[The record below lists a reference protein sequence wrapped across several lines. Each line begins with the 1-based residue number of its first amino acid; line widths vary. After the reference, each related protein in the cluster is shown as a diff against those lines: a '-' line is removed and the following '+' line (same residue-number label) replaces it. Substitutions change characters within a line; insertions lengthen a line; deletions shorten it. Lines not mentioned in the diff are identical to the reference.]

1 MPSKE
6 KGLPEKLIELDG
18 FQELYQNLLLQSVG
32 SQFPLISKD
41 YECSSID
48 WNYMLKCA
56 SVLAKSEVGVCQDA
70 ALRIAQYCLNSEPE
84 HNNYKIA
91 SAIILDTL
99 TNTPSL
105 KLAMRRNLIPKN
117 FEENIPFPLH
127 LDMMQRRIKF
137 SILNSEDYKIV
148 SINRFQKSVYDSA
161 QNNQWLSI
169 SAPTSAGKS
178 FILRRIVEDSLIAGE
193 EKNIVFMVPTRALI
207 QQVEFEI
214 IDALNERGLD
224 NVFVSSVPSLPNGW
238 NKKRIV
244 LILTQERLQ
253 WLLSDY
259 PTFKPHLLIVD
270 EAQKIGD
277 GTRGVLL
284 EQVIEETR
292 RRNNSVRVYF
302 SSPMTEN
309 PEFLLKQAPENSIKH
324 PISSEQVAVNQN
336 LIWVSQVSTKAK
348 QWQMELCYK
357 NEILKLGKFE
367 VSDRPARK
375 SMRLPIVA
383 FSLASKNGGNLIY
396 VNGAADAEKTALQL
410 WTLQGKACET
420 DDEEIVE
427 LINLVKK
434 VINKNY
440 TLVQAL
446 GRRVAFHYGNM
457 PLLVRN
463 EIERLFTSGKIHF
476 LVCTSTLIEGVNL
489 PAKTIF
495 LRGPKK
501 GMKKPMSEIDFWNL
515 AGRAGRQGKEFQG
528 NVICID
534 PNDKVWGDGPPR
546 NKRKYPITSTIKEV
560 LQKKGDDL
568 VKFISDGTPRKVAA
582 SEQELEYTFTYLLG
596 ERIRYDELKKSPV
609 ISRYPSSDEIIDQIE
624 HECAKVLEKIEIPK
638 KIIYRNPGIS
648 PIAQQSLLDYFSSF
662 ERDYTE
668 LIPALPESEEAY
680 ESYVRVIGRI
690 SKHLSGDPPQLNE
703 YRAVLVTN
711 WMRGYGLAWIIER
724 NWGYWRKRKDKKKT
738 LPSVIRETMRDIEE
752 FARFKFAKYSSCYI
766 DILKYFLEKEG
777 FTDLAMDLPKLN
789 IWLEFGA
796 SQQTQISLMS
806 LGLSRTTAIALS
818 ELIVH
823 DNYNTDQ
830 CLEWL
835 NTVNLESLELSPIII
850 QEVMH
855 ILIGRNS

>member
-1 MPSKE
+1 MSYKE

-18 FQELYQNLLLQSVG
+18 FQELYQDLLLQSIG
-32 SQFPLISKD
+32 AQFPLISKD
-41 YECSSID
+41 FECSSID
-48 WNYMLKCA
+48 WHYMLKCA
-56 SVLAKSEVGVCQDA
+56 SILARSEIGACQDA
-70 ALRIAQYCLNSEPE
+70 ALRIAHYCLNSKLE
-84 HNNYKIA
+84 HSSYKIA
-91 SAIILDTL
+91 SGIILDTL

-105 KLAMRRNLIPKN
+105 KLAIRRNLIPEN
-117 FEENIPFPLH
+117 FEENIPFPLY
-127 LDMMQRRIKF
+127 LDMIQRRIKF
-137 SILNSEDYKIV
+137 SILNSEDNKIV
-148 SINRFQKSVYDSA
+148 SINRFQKSVYASA
-161 QNNQWLSI
+161 QNKQWLSI

-178 FILRRIVEDSLIAGE
+178 FILRRIVEDSLMAGK
-193 EKNIVFMVPTRALI
+193 EKIIVFMVPTRALI

-214 IDALNERGLD
+214 IDALNERGLND
-224 NVFVSSVPSLPNGW
+224 VLISSVPSLPNGW

-259 PTFKPHLLIVD
+259 PTFRPQLLIVD

-284 EQVIEETR
+284 EQVIQETC

-309 PEFLLKQAPENSIKH
+309 PEFLLKQAPENSINV

-336 LIWVSQVSTKAK
+336 LIWVSQVPTKAK

-357 NEILKLGKFE
+357 EKILKIGKFE
-367 VSDRPARK
+367 VSDRPAKK

-383 FSLASKNGGNLIY
+383 FSLARRSGGNLIY
-396 VNGAADAEKTALQL
+396 VNGAADAEKTALQF
-410 WTLQGKACET
+410 WTLQGKECET
-420 DDEEIVE
+420 EDEEMIE
-427 LINLVKK
+427 LINLIKK
-434 VINKNY
+434 VINKDY
-440 TLVQAL
+440 ILVQVL
-446 GRRVAFHYGNM
+446 SRRVAFHYGNM
-457 PLLVRN
+457 PLLIRN
-463 EIERLFTSGKIHF
+463 EIERLFISGKIDF

-489 PAKTIF
+489 PAKSIF

-501 GMKKPMSEIDFWNL
+501 GIKKPMSEIDFWNL

-534 PNDKVWGDGPPR
+534 PSDKVWGDGPPR
-546 NKRKYPITSTIKEV
+546 NKRKYPITSTVNEV
-560 LQKKGDDL
+560 LQKKGSHL

-582 SEQELEYTFTYLLG
+582 SEPELEYAFTYLLG
-596 ERIRYDELKKSPV
+596 EHIRYGQLNKSPV
-609 ISRYPSSDEIIDQIE
+609 ISRYPSSQELIDQME
-624 HECAKVLEKIEIPK
+624 NECASVLEKIEIPK
-638 KIIYRNPGIS
+638 QIIYKNPGIS
-648 PIAQQSLLDYFSSF
+648 PLAQQSLLDYFSSF
-662 ERDYTE
+662 EREYSE
-668 LIPALPESEEAY
+668 LIPALPESDEAF

-690 SKHLSGDPPQLNE
+690 SKHLLGDPPQLNE
-703 YRAVLVTN
+703 YRAVIVIN

-724 NWGYWRKRKDKKKT
+724 NWGYWRKRIDKKKT
-738 LPSVIRETMRDIEE
+738 LPGVIRDTMRDIEE

-766 DILKYFLEKEG
+766 DILKYFLEDKG
-777 FTDLAMDLPKLN
+777 CTDLAKDLPKLN

-806 LGLSRTTAIALS
+806 LGLSRTAAIALS

-823 DNYNTDQ
+823 DNYDTDQ

-835 NTVNLESLELSPIII
+835 STVNLESLELSPIII
-850 QEVMH
+850 QEVTH
-855 ILIGRNS
+855 IVIGRIN